1 VTGGHARPLRLQ
13 PRTILTKGNFTA
25 NAHHAASPLAPA
37 EVISESHAEV
47 VGIRTLGLSQAEL
60 AQRLDVQQPA
70 VSRLTS
76 RSDMRISTLRDL
88 IAAMGGEL
96 HVTAKFADRS
106 VELANF
112 D

>member
-1 VTGGHARPLRLQ
+1 MTGHRPFSDLKKDWDVDRRARNETRKAELAAEYTTLEELRV
-13 PRTILTKGNFTA
+13 A
-25 NAHHAASPLAPA
+25 
-37 EVISESHAEV
+37 
-47 VGIRTLGLSQAEL
+47 LGLSQEEL
-60 AQRLDVQQPA
+60 AHRLEVQQPA
-70 VSRLTS
+70 VSRLTN

-96 HVTAKFADRS
+96 RVTAAFPDRT

>member
-1 VTGGHARPLRLQ
+1 MSGHRPFSELKKGWGEDRAARNDARKAELALQYATLEELR
-13 PRTILTKGNFTA
+13 
-25 NAHHAASPLAPA
+25 AA
-37 EVISESHAEV
+37 
-47 VGIRTLGLSQAEL
+47 LGLSQEEL

-70 VSRLTS
+70 ISKLTS

-96 HVTAKFADRS
+96 HVTASFQGRS
-106 VELANF
+106 VELTNF

>member
-1 VTGGHARPLRLQ
+1 MTGHRPFAEPRKHWGEDRRARNRARKAELAVTYATLEELRV
-13 PRTILTKGNFTA
+13 A
-25 NAHHAASPLAPA
+25 
-37 EVISESHAEV
+37 
-47 VGIRTLGLSQAEL
+47 LGLSQEEL
-60 AQRLDVQQPA
+60 ARRLEVQQPA
-70 VSRLTS
+70 VSKLTS

-96 HVTAKFADRS
+96 RVTAKFADRS